1 MTRFAPLLTAQIA
14 AVGRRLAAL
23 LARPTAVCGA
33 GIGRCAVAVRE
44 AAS

>member
-23 LARPTAVCGA
+23 LPTAARCCA
-33 GIGRCAVAVRE
+33 LAGRCRVGEGLR
-44 AAS
+44 